1 MCINDEIDAELKQLA
16 VAAKNFPPKTLQR
29 QQALTELMKKIQ
41 EYRTVHLPKN
51 DNFSRETYEEICV
64 EAQQDFWLRIC
75 REIHNYRPDREV
87 RQWANFLLKKC
98 FQEAAGKVIGN
109 VPSKKL
115 GFPSDKRQTS
125 DSGSDNSKKY
135 IQIFRFKDLEEL
147 QKLCDRTGGDGGDDS
162 YETAKALRET
172 IEQDPGDI
180 FKSEIMKKYPHV
192 NFQMLLLR
200 WLDDVG
206 WQEMSEEF
214 GVKVSTLSSFFQR
227 RLQKFARRFQEYL

>member
-41 EYRTVHLPKN
+41 AYRTVHLPKN

-109 VPSKKL
+109 VPIENWV
-115 GFPSDKRQTS
+115 FPQTS
-125 DSGSDNSKKY
+125 DKHQILVPIILKSTSRFCVSKIWNSC
-135 IQIFRFKDLEEL
+135 KDGAIELEEMAAMTVMKP
-147 QKLCDRTGGDGGDDS
+147 QKLSG
-162 YETAKALRET
+162 
-172 IEQDPGDI
+172 
-180 FKSEIMKKYPHV
+180 
-192 NFQMLLLR
+192 
-200 WLDDVG
+200 
-206 WQEMSEEF
+206 
-214 GVKVSTLSSFFQR
+214 R
-227 RLQKFARRFQEYL
+227 RSNKIRAMFLKRNNEKIPPR